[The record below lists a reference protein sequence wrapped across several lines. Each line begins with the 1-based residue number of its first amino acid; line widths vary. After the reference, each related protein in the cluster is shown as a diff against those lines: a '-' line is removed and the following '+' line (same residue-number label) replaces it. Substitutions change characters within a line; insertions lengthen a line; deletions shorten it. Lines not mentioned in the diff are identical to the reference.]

1 MNATLI
7 LHYFKEEVTLINNEI
22 MKRLE
27 LVLFDF
33 DDTLAVHTN
42 HVCRPSE
49 LYLNAI
55 HDKMHDPWETAA
67 TNKQLATFMHACVQ
81 EGKRV
86 GLISATESYLASA
99 RKVEWVNKNYNVLC
113 ENYCVGEPEFKLQE
127 MLAIATA
134 NDLAPDQ
141 VAVIDDYWLVL
152 EAAASEGFIAC
163 SPLEIVNYIDNY
175 PDLEDFKKIAVYKGG
190 QNNGDTIREQDEI
203 SDLDFIRRKQ
213 VDADLAQIKELILQ

>member
-1 MNATLI
+1 M
-7 LHYFKEEVTLINNEI
+7 INNEI
-22 MKRLE
+22 MERLE

-55 HDKMHDPWETAA
+55 HDKMHDPWKTAT

-113 ENYCVGEPEFKLQE
+113 ENYCVGEPEAKLQE
-127 MLAIATA
+127 MLALATA

-141 VAVIDDYWLVL
+141 VAIIDDYWLVL

-163 SPLEIVNYIDNY
+163 SPLEIVNYINNY
-175 PDLEDFKKIAVYKGG
+175 PDPEDLKKIAVCKGE
-190 QNNGDTIREQDEI
+190 QNAGDTIREQDEI
-203 SDLDFIRRKQ
+203 SDLEFIRGKQ
-213 VDADLAQIKELILQ
+213 IDVDFEQMKELILQ